1 MKKIRNFHLRN
12 KSYKNSEFHLTTEIG
27 SVIMA
32 GPISA
37 FFAKKKPGDIAPGF
51 NIKISIIVS
60 SYRLFSKAIPCD
72 AFCLPAILC
81 GQNGI
86 LMSILG
92 EVVAC
97 YRRSSIRVELSVN
110 SYTLSII

>member
-1 MKKIRNFHLRN
+1 MRN

-32 GPISA
+32 GPI
-37 FFAKKKPGDIAPGF
+37 FIRAKKKRPGNNVPGL

-60 SYRLFSKAIPCD
+60 SYRLFSKSIPCN